1 VLGPAP
7 PPIAKLRGHYRYQ
20 AMMISQ
26 DAAALNSVLARI
38 QSTTKPP
45 GENLYLIDIDP
56 VDML

>member
-1 VLGPAP
+1 
-7 PPIAKLRGHYRYQ
+7 
-20 AMMISQ
+20 MMISQ